1 MEPLSFEIP
10 TTTRSYRLIHEIY
23 VLLDAGDRQVLSAF
37 DLTTSQYRVLSLLV
51 ANAAYRMTDLSDILL
66 CARSTITRLIDS
78 LEQAHLVQRNA
89 DGVDRRAQ
97 QVVLTP
103 MGRERWQQAQQA
115 HEQSLMQRM
124 AALSSD
130 EQADLVQRLEQMRDS
145 LRIVLPI

>member
-10 TTTRSYRLIHEIY
+10 TTNRSYRLIHEIY

-130 EQADLVQRLEQMRDS
+130 EQADLAQRLEQMRDS